1 MRHLHVGSGGGV
13 TLALIVKLPTGRT
26 RKISRQDAAFLHC
39 CSGMQICEVPA
50 AQRMSS
56 EEHHFESQVARAST
70 RMLTP
75 CNHFFHSHCLQ
86 RWMEIR
92 ADAGCPICRAALPPP

>member
-1 MRHLHVGSGGGV
+1 MQ
-13 TLALIVKLPTGRT
+13 TC
-26 RKISRQDAAFLHC
+26 KI
-39 CSGMQICEVPA
+39 PA
-50 AQRMSS
+50 ARRVAL
-56 EEHHFESQVARAST
+56 HGDIAASQVSRAST